1 MPSFNEFNQQY
12 REHVNLALMARFN
25 DGGQS
30 EPRLLEA
37 MKYSLLSGGKRVRP
51 LLVYASA
58 LAVDQCTELTDS
70 AACAVESIHAYS
82 LIHDDLP
89 AMDDD
94 DLRRGQATCHIKFDE
109 ATAILAGDALQAIAF
124 EWLSAPLITNR
135 DIQSHIFLGKQL
147 RCVRILAS
155 SSGHMGMVGGQAI
168 DLAAIDQTLTI
179 EQLSKMHNLKTGAL
193 ISASVQL
200 GALST
205 RNVNEFQLAALKKY
219 AEAIGLAFQVQDD
232 ILDVTTQTSILGKRQ
247 GADIANKKPTFI
259 SLLGLEGAQ
268 DKANTLY
275 NEAVCALSNFGKSAD
290 HLRDLATYIIKR
302 KF

>member
-12 REHVNLALMARFN
+12 REHVNLALMRRFN
-25 DGGQS
+25 DGGQF

-179 EQLSKMHNLKTGAL
+179 EQLSNMHNLKTGAL

-247 GADIANKKPTFI
+247 GADNANNKPTFV
-259 SLLGLEGAQ
+259 SLLGLERAQ
-268 DKANTLY
+268 DKAPALY
-275 NEAVCALSNFGKSAD
+275 KEHV
-290 HLRDLATYIIKR
+290 
-302 KF
+302 